1 MRNLLRLILFVA
13 VLLGGL
19 WLWQERDR
27 VRHAV
32 DVAREAV
39 DPGYKR
45 DAPSRSGV
53 VIDVRDE
60 GSAEDARRRV
70 AEAGDAPAPEP
81 GSALFVELTEP
92 PAARYGPQPLS
103 EADLHYARLAEKRH
117 SALIYEPALG
127 HAARELAAFHAL
139 EGKLAP
145 DPVLTFFLD
154 AGGAFEWGVEQTIR
168 VTSSEGDTPIQDQ
181 LAHIAESV
189 PRGERVRIGVGE
201 TWTLSRPARR
211 HIAVL
216 ISRGGLLLDAVPR
229 SVRAGQTVEIGGQLP
244 AGVGDVDVLVMGPDL
259 VVTEVEARSLARRFS
274 AEIPAGRDPGSM
286 LVEIIADGPQGP
298 KPLAQLDLL
307 VESELPEVLETAWPP
322 DESHLQNTSDA
333 EDTAWRLINADR
345 ARFGLPALPRSETLD
360 AVARGHSIDM
370 RDHGFFGHVS
380 PTTGSVTDRLE
391 AVRMKTVLHAENI
404 ARNDTLF
411 DAEVGLMRSIGHR
424 RNILHVGVTEVGVGV
439 ASTDRGDKRQ
449 WTLTQVFG
457 KPSPVIDAEVARRAV
472 LRALRE
478 ARRDAELRVLKE
490 DEDLDD
496 VAWNESLRH
505 TPTPR
510 RALDAAEGHLRRGGW
525 AWVARVHEL
534 EGLEIPE
541 EVLDRDYR
549 RVGLSVR
556 QDTGREGPD
565 IVIVLVVGG

>member
-1 MRNLLRLILFVA
+1 MRTLLKLI
-13 VLLGGL
+13 VLAALLWAGY

-27 VRHAV
+27 VREAV
-32 DVAREAV
+32 DVARQAV
-39 DPGYKR
+39 DPGWER
-45 DAPSRSGV
+45 DAASRGGV

-60 GSAEDARRRV
+60 GVSEDARRQLR
-70 AEAGDAPAPEP
+70 EAGEHPQPEP
-81 GSALFVELTEP
+81 GSPLFVELTEP
-92 PAARYGPQPLS
+92 PATRYGPQPMT
-103 EADLHYARLAEKRH
+103 EADSHYAQLAR
-117 SALIYEPALG
+117 SRAALRYEPALG

-168 VTSSEGDTPIQDQ
+168 VTSTEGDAPIQDQ

-189 PRGERVRIGVGE
+189 PRGDTVRIGVGE

-216 ISRGGLLLDAVPR
+216 ISRGDLLLDAVPR
-229 SVRAGQTVEIGGQLP
+229 SVRAGETVEISGQLP
-244 AGVGDVDVLVMGPDL
+244 PGVGDVDVLVMRPDL
-259 VVTEVEARSLARRFS
+259 VVSEIEARSRAQRFS
-274 AEIPAGRDPGSM
+274 AEVPAGRDAGSM
-286 LVEIIADGPQGP
+286 LVEILGEGALGP
-298 KPLAQLDLL
+298 KPLAQLDL
-307 VESELPEVLETAWPP
+307 VIEDALPEVLETAWPP
-322 DESHLQNTSDA
+322 DESHLQTVEQA
-333 EDTAWRLINADR
+333 EHAAWRLINADR
-345 ARFGLPALPRSETLD
+345 VRFGLPPIPRSETLD
-360 AVARGHSIDM
+360 SVARGHSIDM

-380 PTTGSVTDRLE
+380 PTTGSVTDRLA
-391 AVRMKTVLHAENI
+391 AVGLKTVLHAENI

-424 RNILHVGVTEVGVGV
+424 RNILHSGVTEVGVGV
-439 ASTDRGDKRQ
+439 ASTRRGDKRQ

-457 KPSPVIDAEVARRAV
+457 KPSPVIDAEAARRSVLQALRGARLDAG
-472 LRALRE
+472 LRALR
-478 ARRDAELRVLKE
+478 E

-496 VAWNESLRH
+496 VAWNESLKH
-505 TPTPR
+505 APTPR
-510 RALDAAEGHLRRGGW
+510 GALDAAERLLRRGGW

-534 EGLEIPE
+534 DGLEVPE

-556 QDTGREGPD
+556 QDAGREGPD